1 MAITADVKS
10 QLFQPATA
18 GGELIRLESPPPSP
32 GSSSS
37 SSSDSE
43 KLSPGSTNGRAWTA
57 EEHNRFLEGLEMF
70 PSGPWK
76 EIAAHVGSRTTRQTM
91 THAQKYRE
99 KIARRKRGLRSSAK
113 TEPRSL
119 KRRRDHKQQHKRD
132 AASPCSLK
140 RRRDHKQQHKRDAA
154 SPCSVAAPFAPVS
167 ARRGVDPM
175 DFHGCFMPA
184 PIVTLPSQCQ
194 QQFYPYSFN
203 PVGQEAELSNFAA
216 MLCDLDPLPMSE
228 EEIDL
233 ILEAA
238 MVPAPVHHTGLVL

>member
-37 SSSDSE
+37 SSDSE

-57 EEHNRFLEGLEMF
+57 EEHNRFLEGLELF

-113 TEPRSL
+113 TDSRSL
-119 KRRRDHKQQHKRD
+119 KRRRDQK
-132 AASPCSLK
+132 
-140 RRRDHKQQHKRDAA
+140 QHKRDAA
-154 SPCSVAAPFAPVS
+154 SPCSVAAPFAPTS

-194 QQFYPYSFN
+194 QQQQQLYPYGAG
-203 PVGQEAELSNFAA
+203 PEAEFSNFAA
-216 MLCDLDPLPMSE
+216 MLCDFDPLPMSE

-238 MVPAPVHHTGLVL
+238 MVPGPVHHHTGV

>member
-1 MAITADVKS
+1 MAITADVKN

-132 AASPCSLK
+132 AASPCS
-140 RRRDHKQQHKRDAA
+140 
-154 SPCSVAAPFAPVS
+154 VAAPFAPVS

>member
-18 GGELIRLESPPPSP
+18 GGELIRLEAAPPSP
-32 GSSSS
+32 GSSSSS

-57 EEHNRFLEGLEMF
+57 EEHNRFLEGLELF

-113 TEPRSL
+113 PAQPRSL
-119 KRRRDHKQQHKRD
+119 KRRRDHKQQ
-132 AASPCSLK
+132 
-140 RRRDHKQQHKRDAA
+140 QTQHKRDAA

-175 DFHGCFMPA
+175 DFHGCFVPA
-184 PIVTLPSQCQ
+184 PVVTLPTQM
-194 QQFYPYSFN
+194 YPYGFGPESD
-203 PVGQEAELSNFAA
+203 GANFAA

-238 MVPAPVHHTGLVL
+238 MVPTPVQLPLHQSAGVVL

>member
-132 AASPCSLK
+132 AASPCS
-140 RRRDHKQQHKRDAA
+140 
-154 SPCSVAAPFAPVS
+154 VAAPFAPVS

-184 PIVTLPSQCQ
+184 PIVTLSSQCQ